1 MKRFLVAL
9 MLMASSALFGEI
21 NQPAYEV
28 GYKTYTIIGN
38 TPVLSQY
45 VDYENA
51 QWLPSVLPELGSG
64 WVYIDNNGQLG
75 GVIFPILDR
84 KLFMHVF
91 IEYDPNEATYTR
103 NSPRQLLN
111 AMRGTVYDNLGND
124 DYIAPLSN
132 IFGFGF
138 AGDAGLLSWGIN
150 MKLYADQY
158 SRETKAGATET
169 KLANATF
176 RLELTPSVS
185 MKMDSWRM
193 DAGLNF
199 LYQWISNE
207 TSTPSF
213 TYPYDYSGN
222 AEFSVYGRAMFDVSK
237 FTTLMGALSFGY
249 AGAADKMANDT
260 MSLDNTYLAAKM
272 GVLVKPIERLTLGSN
287 FLFYHC
293 WGGLENKVTAGG
305 ATTTNQNDGH
315 LILFNFTQTA
325 DFKVAEWFTLKA
337 GIGKD
342 IFVNTG
348 TAKVI
353 TAAATAT
360 ADSYDNNFDIGK
372 FIGFG
377 IDYKEFNLTALMN
390 FDILTEG
397 PDFISGRGP
406 WVNPMAFMATIHY
419 RW

>member
-1 MKRFLVAL
+1 MLLV
-9 MLMASSALFGEI
+9 SSTLFGEI

-28 GYKTYTIIGN
+28 GYKTYTVFGN
-38 TPVLSQY
+38 TPVLSQW

-51 QWLPSVLPELGSG
+51 LWLPSVLPELEKG

-75 GVIFPILDR
+75 GVIFPLLER
-84 KLFMHVF
+84 SLFMHVF

-103 NSPRQLLN
+103 NSPRQLVN
-111 AMRGTVYDNLGND
+111 AMRGTTFDTIGND

-138 AGDAGLLSWGIN
+138 AGNADVFTWGVN
-150 MKLYADQY
+150 LKLYADQY
-158 SRETKAGATET
+158 SRESKTGATET
-169 KLANATF
+169 KLSNSTF
-176 RLELTPSVS
+176 RLELTPSIS
-185 MKMDSWRM
+185 MKQEAWRM
-193 DAGLNF
+193 DFGLNL

-207 TSTPSF
+207 TTTPGF

-222 AEFSVYGRAMFDVSK
+222 GEFALYGRAMFDVSEY
-237 FTTLMGALSFGY
+237 TTLMGALSFGY
-249 AGAADKMANDT
+249 AGASDKMD
-260 MSLDNTYLAAKM
+260 DNRVSIDYTYLAAKM
-272 GVLVKPIERLTLGSN
+272 GVMVKPVDRLTLGSN

-293 WGGLENKVTAGG
+293 WGGSEHIVSVGTTKTTDENSGNV
-305 ATTTNQNDGH
+305 
-315 LILFNFTQTA
+315 ILFNFTQTA
-325 DFKVAEWFTLKA
+325 DFRVADWFTLKA
-337 GIGKD
+337 GIGKN
-342 IFVNTG
+342 I
-348 TAKVI
+348 VI
-353 TAAATAT
+353 NVDQTKTIVTAT
-360 ADSYDNNFDIGK
+360 PTTINDSYDNNFDIGK

>member
-1 MKRFLVAL
+1 MRKIVAAL
-9 MLMASSALFGEI
+9 ALLASWALFGEI

-28 GYKTYTIIGN
+28 GYKTYTILGN

-51 QWLPSVLPELGSG
+51 LWLPSVLPELGSG

-84 KLFMHVF
+84 KLYMHVF
-91 IEYDPNEATYTR
+91 IEYDPNEANYTR
-103 NSPRQLLN
+103 NSPRQLVN
-111 AMRGTVYDNLGND
+111 AMRGTLYNNLGND

-138 AGDAGLLSWGIN
+138 AGDAGLLSWGVN
-150 MKLYADQY
+150 LKLYADQY
-158 SRETKAGATET
+158 SRETEAGGTTT
-169 KLANATF
+169 KLANSTF

-193 DAGLNF
+193 DAGFNF

-207 TSTPSF
+207 TSTAGF
-213 TYPYDYSGN
+213 IYPYDYSGN
-222 AEFSVYGRAMFDVSK
+222 AEFSLYGRAMFDLTK
-237 FTTLMGALSFGY
+237 YTTMTGAISFGY
-249 AGAADKMANDT
+249 AGASDELTDDT

-293 WGGLENKVTAGG
+293 WSGLENKVTTVAG
-305 ATTTNQNDGH
+305 TTTTQNNGN

-325 DFKVAEWFTLKA
+325 DFKVADWFTLKA

-342 IFVNTG
+342 IFVTVGGN
-348 TAKVI
+348 KV
-353 TAAATAT
+353 TAAGTTAT

-372 FIGFG
+372 FIGFA